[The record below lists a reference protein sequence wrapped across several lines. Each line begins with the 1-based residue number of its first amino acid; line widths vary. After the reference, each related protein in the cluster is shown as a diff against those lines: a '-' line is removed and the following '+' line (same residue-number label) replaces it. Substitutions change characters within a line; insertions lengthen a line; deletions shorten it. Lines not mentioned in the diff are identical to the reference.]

1 MTTYAFT
8 SFDPAPSLYAQ
19 MCAPGFNAMNPEMLA
34 AQTGITAVL
43 ADGPGMPVSSG
54 GSAYPL
60 VSIGT
65 RIVVLKDGE
74 LVAIDPNV

>member
-8 SFDPAPSLYAQ
+8 AFDQPPSLYYQ
-19 MCAPGFNAMNPEMLA
+19 LTAPGFNAMNPELLA
-34 AQTGITAVL
+34 ARTEISAVI
-43 ADGPGMPVSSG
+43 AEGPGMPFSSG

-60 VSIGT
+60 VSVGV

-74 LVAIDPNV
+74 LVAIDPNA